1 MTNINIQPLTLTTLT
16 PTDDTSLPRIDCW
29 MPFVAPCWTP
39 QNTLTTPP
47 ACWTC
52 GTHQQVLH
60 REWRDAL
67 EEYELTCDAC
77 HKEEYPE
84 QYLTTPPPGAKKRAW
99 ISSGLK
105 KEGEKVWRSLASDED
120 ILKSKP
126 TWKPLNEFK

>member
-1 MTNINIQPLTLTTLT
+1 MTHINIQPLTLTTLT

-29 MPFVAPCWTP
+29 MPFVAPCWAP
-39 QNTLTTPP
+39 QNTLTI
-47 ACWTC
+47 
-52 GTHQQVLH
+52 
-60 REWRDAL
+60 
-67 EEYELTCDAC
+67 
-77 HKEEYPE
+77 
-84 QYLTTPPPGAKKRAW
+84 PPPGAKKRAW